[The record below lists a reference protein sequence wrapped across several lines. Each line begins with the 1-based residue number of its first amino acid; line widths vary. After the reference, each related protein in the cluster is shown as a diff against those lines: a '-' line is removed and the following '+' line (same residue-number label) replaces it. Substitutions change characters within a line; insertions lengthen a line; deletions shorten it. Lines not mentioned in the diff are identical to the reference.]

1 MKRLIEIFENIENRS
16 STLGKDITI
25 CKMSKG
31 VESLQCLWRLGLPL
45 FRELNH
51 YII

>member
-1 MKRLIEIFENIENRS
+1 MKCLIEVFENIENRS

-25 CKMSKG
+25 RKVSKR

-51 YII
+51 YVI